1 MVYMH
6 IHLLS
11 TSLGMFSYVLWPF
24 VVALVVILCLVR
36 KVCVDALSSVVT
48 REKDTFTKV
57 QTALRV
63 LCADMHK
70 VQFVTTK
77 DRSSHL
83 GEGVS
88 RRRGGRAAAKMLAQK
103 RRREEKMSQIRKH
116 LAQKLKFKKSL

>member
-1 MVYMH
+1 MFLF
-6 IHLLS
+6 LLW
-11 TSLGMFSYVLWPF
+11 GF
-24 VVALVVILCLVR
+24 VVALVLFLGLVR

-57 QTALRV
+57 QTALGA
-63 LCADMHK
+63 LCADVHK

-88 RRRGGRAAAKMLAQK
+88 RRRGGRTAAKMLAEK
-103 RRREEKMSQIRKH
+103 RKREERMSRIRRH
-116 LAQKLKFKKSL
+116 LAQKLKFKKAL